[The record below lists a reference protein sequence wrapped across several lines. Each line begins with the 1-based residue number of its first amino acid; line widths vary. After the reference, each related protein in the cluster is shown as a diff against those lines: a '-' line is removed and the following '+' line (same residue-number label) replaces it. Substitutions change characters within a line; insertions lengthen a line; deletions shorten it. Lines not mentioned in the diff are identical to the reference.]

1 MPDPFELLGLPRS
14 WRVTVEEI
22 RAAQRRCSIVSH
34 PDRHTDLASR
44 ANALDESS
52 RINAAASELLDP
64 LSRGNAILQALA
76 PTPRPAEPKQSPE
89 FLMRM
94 MELREAVD
102 GAGQDPQARREIAA
116 QVAAELRAIE
126 LETDAAMGALLTRP
140 QVETWR
146 AAFDAC
152 HRLRAMR
159 RASDECAQ

>member
-1 MPDPFELLGLPRS
+1 VPDPFEMLGLPRS
-14 WRVTVEEI
+14 WRLTVEEI

-34 PDRHTDLASR
+34 PDRHTDLTSR
-44 ANALDESS
+44 ANAMDESS

-64 LSRGNAILQALA
+64 LSRGSAILNALA
-76 PTPRPAEPKQSPE
+76 PTPRPAEPKQSLE

-102 GAGQDPQARREIAA
+102 AAGQDPQARREIAA
-116 QVAAELRAIE
+116 DVAAELRAIE
-126 LETDAAMGALLTRP
+126 LETDEAMGALLSRP

-159 RASDECAQ
+159 RANDECAQ

>member
-14 WRVTVEEI
+14 WRLTVEEI

-44 ANALDESS
+44 ANALEESS

-76 PTPRPAEPKQSPE
+76 PDPRPLEPKQNPS

-102 GAGQDPQARREIAA
+102 SAGDDAQARTAIAE
-116 QVAAELRAIE
+116 QVALELHAIE
-126 LETDAAMGALLTRP
+126 LETDATMRALITRP
-140 QVETWR
+140 EVETWS
-146 AAFDAC
+146 AAFDALN
-152 HRLRAMR
+152 RLRAMR
-159 RASDECAQ
+159 RAHEECAR